1 MDINNRRI
9 TVLTLRSLLQR
20 QAQFTQFL
28 SSNKSLT
35 ASRYFRL
42 MALAGVELICTVP
55 LSVFQIYLNATAS
68 PLSPWRSW
76 ADTHSNF
83 SRVVLL
89 PAVIWSHNRT
99 FHIAVEVGRW
109 APVFCA
115 VIFFLFFGFANE
127 CRNNYR
133 KLSHSVLLKCRIT
146 NEDDRQIS
154 TKPSGA
160 PKLVSIDDPTI
171 LRVTNNTFLQAPT
184 AHFAID
190 PLFAKVSSR
199 LPNSKYHIP
208 FRIFSREGFRL
219 ISIGRYWHR
228 ALSQSLQGRIRHW
241 ESITRS
247 DFWIPFIPSILEVNR
262 RLQCLANPASSPDLN
277 SRHDIHTHPT
287 DVPLRKNALYAVNQT
302 MFLTPSLR
310 VSLSLSFFVLLYMT
324 YRCP

>member
-1 MDINNRRI
+1 MPPERIQHPPRLFPCFHVATRLRIDLCCLLQYVLHLSVMDINNQRI

-42 MALAGVELICTVP
+42 MALAGVELMCTVP

-89 PAVIWSHNRT
+89 PAVIWSQNRT
-99 FHIAVEVGRW
+99 FHVAAEVGRW
-109 APVFCA
+109 APVYCA

-127 CRNNYR
+127 CRNSYH
-133 KLSHSVLLKCRIT
+133 KLFRSVLLKCRIT
-146 NEDDRQIS
+146 NEDDHQLS

-160 PKLVSIDDPTI
+160 PKFVSIDDPTI

-184 AHFAID
+184 AHSAID
-190 PLFAKVSSR
+190 ALFAVVSAR
-199 LPNSKYHIP
+199 LPNSKYNIP

-219 ISIGRYWHR
+219 VNIGWYRHR
-228 ALSQSLQGRIRHW
+228 ALSQSLQGRIRHCGP
-241 ESITRS
+241 ITWS
-247 DFWIPFIPSILEVNR
+247 DLWIPFIPSVLEVYR
-262 RLQCLANPASSPDLN
+262 RL
-277 SRHDIHTHPT
+277 
-287 DVPLRKNALYAVNQT
+287 
-302 MFLTPSLR
+302 
-310 VSLSLSFFVLLYMT
+310 
-324 YRCP
+324 